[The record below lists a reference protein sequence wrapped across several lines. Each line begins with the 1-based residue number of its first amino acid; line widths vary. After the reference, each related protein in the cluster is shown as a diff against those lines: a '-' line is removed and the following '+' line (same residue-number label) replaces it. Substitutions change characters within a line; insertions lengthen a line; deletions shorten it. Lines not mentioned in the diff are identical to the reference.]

1 VTYLPSRAPRALS
14 GWLLVAPYIGD
25 PRKAFTVET
34 LHDPAA
40 WIVVVC
46 GDLDISTVPALHP
59 ALEAALGVEGR
70 VIVDLY
76 EASFL
81 DSQGLYALLVFRERL
96 REQRRDLVLVCQPLS
111 IVSETLR
118 ISGTD
123 RIFDVR
129 PTRREALAG
138 RR

>member
-1 VTYLPSRAPRALS
+1 M
-14 GWLLVAPYIGD
+14 PYIGD

-40 WIVVVC
+40 WIIVVC
-46 GDLDISTVPALHP
+46 GDVDISTVPALQP
-59 ALEAALGVEGR
+59 AIEAALGLEGR
-70 VIVDLY
+70 VVVDLY

-96 REQRRDLVLVCQPLS
+96 REQDRDLVVVAQPLS

-129 PTRREALAG
+129 PTRRDALAG
-138 RR
+138 GR